1 MPNIDYERIN
11 FQDIPANLTPL
22 AARLLNRIDK
32 TVYDI
37 TNYLNKSKEYLL
49 NANDWGSS
57 GDIIYPFIYII
68 SDPGVY
74 ENSDT
79 PMAEI
84 WGTHEIE
91 TQEELDS
98 IKYITKVIVDES
110 GVKVYANSRVNVNL
124 KLILKM

>member
-32 TVYDI
+32 AVYDI
-37 TNYLNKSKEYLL
+37 SNYINKSKEYLL
-49 NANDWGSS
+49 NSSDWGSS
-57 GDIIYPFIYII
+57 GDIIYPFIYRI

-98 IKYITKVIVDES
+98 IKYIDYVVKFDEETPIDRI
-110 GVKVYANSRVNVNL
+110 KEIKPDYIF
-124 KLILKM
+124 K